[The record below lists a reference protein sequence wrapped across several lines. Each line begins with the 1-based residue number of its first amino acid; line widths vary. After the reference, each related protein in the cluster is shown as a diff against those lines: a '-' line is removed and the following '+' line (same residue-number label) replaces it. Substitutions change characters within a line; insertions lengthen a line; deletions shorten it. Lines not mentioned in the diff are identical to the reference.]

1 MPAPARTST
10 AAIVSAGRMILE
22 RDGLSGLTMQ
32 AVAGAVGVRA
42 PSLYKRVRDRSAL
55 IRLLADDVAD
65 ELAERLD
72 AAATSGDPD
81 RDLRAVLEEFRAFA
95 HSHQAAYPLLFDPR
109 PGGTSPEVRDRSSA
123 VVLRVAE
130 GLAGEREALAGARMI
145 VAWGHG
151 FVTMELAGAFQ
162 LGGDVEAAWAYGVD
176 GLVRALGR
184 DGRRSLSGSR

>member
-10 AAIVSAGRMILE
+10 SEIVSAGRAILE

-55 IRLLADDVAD
+55 IRLLADDVAA

-72 AAATSGDPD
+72 AAATTGDPD
-81 RDLRAVLEEFRAFA
+81 RDLRAVLGTFRTFA
-95 HSHQAAYPLLFDPR
+95 HTNQAAYPLLFDPR

-130 GLAGEREALAGARMI
+130 GLTGETDALAGARMI
-145 VAWGHG
+145 VAWAHG
-151 FVTMELAGAFQ
+151 FVTMELADAFQ
-162 LGGDVEAAWAYGVD
+162 LGGDVDAAWAYGVD
-176 GLVRALGR
+176 GLGRALRR
-184 DGRRSLSGSR
+184 DRGRSLTGSR